1 MTMNR
6 YNRKKVI
13 ELLKESD
20 KIMLLA
26 GESEKI
32 DYSVKTDDEV
42 MIELICT
49 LQLANNN
56 LRFLYNRV
64 EQLTN
69 IKR

>member
-1 MTMNR
+1 MNR
-6 YNRKKVI
+6 YNRKRVI

-20 KIMLLA
+20 SLMLLA
-26 GESEKI
+26 GENDKI
-32 DYSVKTDDEV
+32 DYSIKTDDEV

-56 LRFLYNRV
+56 LRFLYNRI

>member
-1 MTMNR
+1 MNR
-6 YNRKKVI
+6 YNRKRVI

-20 KIMLLA
+20 SLMLLA
-26 GESEKI
+26 GENDKI
-32 DYSVKTDDEV
+32 DYSIKTDDEV

-56 LRFLYNRV
+56 LRFLYNRI

-69 IKR
+69 IKK

>member
-1 MTMNR
+1 MNR
-6 YNRKKVI
+6 YNRKRVI

-20 KIMLLA
+20 SLMLLA
-26 GESEKI
+26 GENDKI
-32 DYSVKTDDEV
+32 DYSIKTDDEV

-56 LRFLYNRV
+56 LRFLYNRI
-64 EQLTN
+64 EQLTS

>member
-1 MTMNR
+1 MNI
-6 YNRKKVI
+6 YNRKRVI

-20 KIMLLA
+20 SLMLLA
-26 GESEKI
+26 GENDKI
-32 DYSVKTDDEV
+32 DYSIKTDDEV

-56 LRFLYNRV
+56 LRFLYNRI